1 MEPKSLLMTE
11 IEKLAQEAK
20 AEDVKVTVE
29 CSLFEFYNG
38 AVKEVTFERSVVYE
52 NNEGTYQE
60 QADI

>member
-1 MEPKSLLMTE
+1 MAE

>member
-1 MEPKSLLMTE
+1 MEPKSLLMAE